1 MFGERTILRK
11 TLSLCP
17 HCCADAIA
25 AVGHGESPTV
35 LRDHAGMIEAQ
46 IVESGGQVFM
56 RKSCNHHGEFE
67 DLVASDAVFHNRMEN
82 LALSPEREYR
92 PHEPVHD
99 HGVMSVEYGTG
110 TFIIFDLTN
119 RCNMKCDPCYMDAN
133 AGQDVHELS
142 LQDIRSILDRAAAV
156 QNRREVNFLFSGGE
170 PTLSPHFLET
180 LAYARQL
187 GFRRLYVAT
196 NGIRF
201 ALEQGF
207 AAEAKQAGLHG
218 VFLQIDG
225 TTDEA
230 NAHRG
235 IRNFMDVKMAALEH
249 VRGAGLQVTLQTA
262 VINGVNTDQ
271 LGPLVQFAV
280 QHGLFGV
287 IFQPIMFAGRDRS
300 VTPEVRHARR
310 YTLSHLAHDLA
321 DQVSWDWRPLR
332 DWFPASAFSMLGY
345 LSDRLRGSS
354 TSMVCT
360 AAPNSGIGS
369 PLIVNVRTGV
379 VVALASLFDIEGF
392 LGDVHQM
399 IDQNLE
405 GFRLMSAVQTAI
417 DSRFDSGM
425 APADFSRA
433 DLYQLHEQSMARVNS
448 SIEGWAE
455 RAYESG
461 PWRLFVVLGVWF
473 QDLFN
478 LDLRSIRSSTTVV
491 ATEEGEI
498 PFCAYNSVGWRE
510 AVERMH
516 RTATL
521 TEWHHQHG
529 RHEIFAGGK
538 LVPIDEPAGVFG
550 QVSGKRILAHSD
562 RSELTTTPPV
572 GGICRR

>member
-1 MFGERTILRK
+1 MFQPATILRN

-17 HCCADAIA
+17 QCGAETIN
-25 AVGHGESPTV
+25 AVAQGESPAT
-35 LRDHAGMIEAQ
+35 LRDHAGIVEAQ

-56 RKSCNHHGEFE
+56 RKRCKHHGEFE
-67 DLVASDAVFHNRMEN
+67 DLLASDAAFHNRIEN
-82 LALSPEREYR
+82 LAVPPEREYR
-92 PHEPVHD
+92 PDEPLHD
-99 HGVMSVEYGTG
+99 HGVMSVQYGTG

-142 LQDIRSILDRAAAV
+142 LQDIQSILDKAAAV

-187 GFRRLYVAT
+187 GFKRLYVAT

-201 ALEQGF
+201 AQEPDF
-207 AAEAKQAGLHG
+207 AAGAKRAGLHG

-235 IRNFMDVKMAALEH
+235 IRNFMDVKIAALEH
-249 VRGAGLQVTLQTA
+249 ILGAGLQVTLQTA
-262 VINGVNTDQ
+262 IVNGLNTDQ
-271 LGPLVQFAV
+271 VGRIVQFAV
-280 QHGLFGV
+280 EKGLFGV

-321 DQVSWDWRPLR
+321 DQVAWDWQPLR
-332 DWFPASAFSMLGY
+332 DWFPASAFSLLGY
-345 LSDRLRGSS
+345 LSDRLRGDHR
-354 TSMVCT
+354 SMVCT
-360 AAPNSGIGS
+360 AAPSSAVGS
-369 PLIVNVRTGV
+369 PLVVNVKTGA
-379 VVALASLFDIEGF
+379 VAPLARFFDVEGF
-392 LGDVHQM
+392 LGDVRRI
-399 IDQNLE
+399 IDQDLD
-405 GFRLMSAVQTAI
+405 GFGLIAAVQTAI
-417 DSRFDSGM
+417 DARFDSAG
-425 APADFSRA
+425 APANFTRA

-448 SIEGWAE
+448 SIEGWTD

-461 PWRLFVVLGVWF
+461 EWRLLIVLGMWF

-478 LDLRSIRSSTTVV
+478 LDLRSIQASTTVV

-498 PFCAYNSVGWRE
+498 SFCAYNSTGWRE
-510 AVERMH
+510 AVERTH

-521 TEWHHQHG
+521 SEWHRQHG
-529 RHEIFAGGK
+529 RHTIFAGGK
-538 LVPIDEPAGVFG
+538 LVPVGSLVG
-550 QVSGKRILAHSD
+550 LQSD
-562 RSELTTTPPV
+562 
-572 GGICRR
+572 